1 MLEAVMS
8 DLALLLDQAQRLG
21 LALAIGFLVGV
32 ERGWKQR
39 DEGEGERA
47 AGLRT
52 FALSGLL
59 GGITAL
65 LAPLGGGGVAIA
77 LTLSFCLAFMA
88 FQLREATVES
98 DNSAT
103 SAIAGLVVF
112 GLGAYAVAGDPLL
125 AASAGVAATTILA
138 FKQSLHAW
146 LRAITWSE
154 ARSALLIL
162 VATFIVLPLLP
173 EGAVDAWGLID
184 LRALWM
190 MTIAI
195 ATASFG
201 GYVALRVL
209 GDRMGVAVGALV
221 GGLVSSTAVT
231 LDLAR
236 RVQFGEVTATTA
248 GAGASLA
255 ACVSVGRVMVISAL
269 VSFDLFARLW
279 PSLLAAAVTLSAGA
293 GILALSRSVSKSHST
308 FASVRNPLDLISVAR
323 FAGMLGLLTVL
334 ANIASRTLGQRGL
347 NAFAASAGLVDV
359 DAVTL
364 TIGGLVT
371 DGLPTAHA
379 VEAIGLALICNQLFK
394 LAAIAISGSAAFAW
408 RFGSVVLAAAGAA
421 SITLILVAG
430 A

>member
-1 MLEAVMS
+1 
-8 DLALLLDQAQRLG
+8 
-21 LALAIGFLVGV
+21 
-32 ERGWKQR
+32 
-39 DEGEGERA
+39 
-47 AGLRT
+47 
-52 FALSGLL
+52 
-59 GGITAL
+59 
-65 LAPLGGGGVAIA
+65 
-77 LTLSFCLAFMA
+77 
-88 FQLREATVES
+88 
-98 DNSAT
+98 
-103 SAIAGLVVF
+103 
-112 GLGAYAVAGDPLL
+112 
-125 AASAGVAATTILA
+125 
-138 FKQSLHAW
+138 
-146 LRAITWSE
+146 
-154 ARSALLIL
+154 
-162 VATFIVLPLLP
+162 
-173 EGAVDAWGLID
+173 
-184 LRALWM
+184 

-201 GYVALRVL
+201 GYIALRVL

-236 RVQFGEVTATTA
+236 RVQAGEVTATTA

-255 ACVSVGRVMVISAL
+255 ACVSVGRVVVISAL
-269 VSFDLFARLW
+269 MSFDLFARLW

>member
-1 MLEAVMS
+1 MS

-162 VATFIVLPLLP
+162 VATFIVLPFLP

-190 MTIAI
+190 MAIAI

-323 FAGMLGLLTVL
+323 FAGVLGLLTVL

>member
-1 MLEAVMS
+1 MS

-88 FQLREATVES
+88 FQLREASVES

-162 VATFIVLPLLP
+162 VATFIVLPFLP

-323 FAGMLGLLTVL
+323 FAGVLGLLTVL

>member
-1 MLEAVMS
+1 MS

-162 VATFIVLPLLP
+162 VATFIVLPFLP

>member
-1 MLEAVMS
+1 MS
-8 DLALLLDQAQRLG
+8 ALALLLDQAQRLG

-59 GGITAL
+59 GGVTAL

-88 FQLREATVES
+88 FQLREASVES

-162 VATFIVLPLLP
+162 VATFIVLPFLP

-190 MTIAI
+190 MAIAI

-323 FAGMLGLLTVL
+323 FAGVLGLLTVL

-394 LAAIAISGSAAFAW
+394 LAAIAISGSVAFAW

-421 SITLILVAG
+421 SITFILVAG

>member
-1 MLEAVMS
+1 MS
-8 DLALLLDQAQRLG
+8 ALAPLLDQAQRLG

-59 GGITAL
+59 GGVTAL
-65 LAPLGGGGVAIA
+65 LAPLGGGGVATA
-77 LTLSFCLAFMA
+77 LTLSFCIAFLA
-88 FQLREATVES
+88 FQLREASVES

-112 GLGAYAVAGDPLL
+112 GLGAYAAAGDPLI
-125 AASAGVAATTILA
+125 AASAGVAVTTILA

-162 VATFIVLPLLP
+162 VATFIVLPFLP
-173 EGAVDAWGLID
+173 EGAVDPWGLID

-190 MTIAI
+190 LTIAI

-236 RVQFGEVTATTA
+236 RVKSGEVTATTA

-255 ACVSVGRVMVISAL
+255 ACMSVGRIMVISAL
-269 VSFDLFARLW
+269 MSFDLFARLW
-279 PSLLAAAVTLSAGA
+279 PSLLAAAVALIAGA
-293 GILALSRSVSKSHST
+293 GILALSRSTNKSHST
-308 FASVRNPLDLISVAR
+308 FASVHNPLDLISVAR
-323 FAGMLGLLTVL
+323 FAGVLGLLTVL

-364 TIGGLVT
+364 AIGRLVT

-394 LAAIAISGSAAFAW
+394 LAAVAISGSVAFAW

-421 SITLILVAG
+421 SITLILIAG

>member
-1 MLEAVMS
+1 MS
-8 DLALLLDQAQRLG
+8 ALALLLDQAQRLG

-59 GGITAL
+59 GGVTAL

-88 FQLREATVES
+88 FQLREASVES

-162 VATFIVLPLLP
+162 VATFIVLPFLP

-201 GYVALRVL
+201 GYIALRVL

-236 RVQFGEVTATTA
+236 RVQAGEVTATTA

-255 ACVSVGRVMVISAL
+255 ACVSVGRVVVISAL
-269 VSFDLFARLW
+269 MSFDLFARLW
-279 PSLLAAAVTLSAGA
+279 PSLLAAAVTLIVGA
-293 GILALSRSVSKSHST
+293 GLLALSRSVSKSHST

-323 FAGMLGLLTVL
+323 FAGVLGLLTVL

-347 NAFAASAGLVDV
+347 DAFAASAGLVDV

-364 TIGGLVT
+364 AIGRLVT

-394 LAAIAISGSAAFAW
+394 LAAIAISGSVAFAW

-421 SITLILVAG
+421 SITFILVAG

>member
-1 MLEAVMS
+1 MS

-162 VATFIVLPLLP
+162 VATFIVLPFLP

-269 VSFDLFARLW
+269 MSFDLFARLW
-279 PSLLAAAVTLSAGA
+279 PSLLAAAVTLIAGAGA

-323 FAGMLGLLTVL
+323 FAGVLGLLTVL